1 MHEDNEKI
9 YVVKADSKEEDVFEW
24 LGEYYK
30 TQVFD
35 GEYPLNFDEEKDMS
49 IPEEYIRKEKDE
61 LPDIEDLK
69 ITIMGVEK
77 GKAEEIADEM
87 LGKSYKLFVNERN
100 WLGIDGNMSIKER
113 ETLTSGI
120 DLRKYIGHDVM
131 IKEIITAKN
140 TQTVIIAK
148 VDIKG

>member
-1 MHEDNEKI
+1 
-9 YVVKADSKEEDVFEW
+9 
-24 LGEYYK
+24 
-30 TQVFD
+30 
-35 GEYPLNFDEEKDMS
+35 
-49 IPEEYIRKEKDE
+49 
-61 LPDIEDLK
+61 
-69 ITIMGVEK
+69 MGVEK

-140 TQTVIIAK
+140 TQTVIIARI
-148 VDIKG
+148 DIKG

>member
-1 MHEDNEKI
+1 
-9 YVVKADSKEEDVFEW
+9 
-24 LGEYYK
+24 
-30 TQVFD
+30 
-35 GEYPLNFDEEKDMS
+35 MS

-69 ITIMGVEK
+69 ITIWVLK
-77 GKAEEIADEM
+77 RKAEEIADEM

-100 WLGIDGNMSIKER
+100 WLGIDGNMSMER